1 LSRQARIELTESVT
15 DRTAYRIQRRSEPR
29 GKPAKY
35 RATYTLVDEQSQE
48 TVVQADLI
56 GRAVFGC
63 TALVDHGGRHWT
75 LQPDRKVMPT
85 RWLLSDEHGSLELQF
100 DQKLLGKLA
109 NPLFRTVLAILDA
122 QDRELMQFVNLHSK
136 KAAFVLGLELGKYA
150 LVRDQTALAE
160 LSTLPREKPAG
171 RKGFLGSFKRFMAPS
186 DRALISLSDRHPLPP
201 PAALA
206 MYLLYEELTD
216 TSGG

>member
-35 RATYTLVDEQSQE
+35 RATYTLVDEQ
-48 TVVQADLI
+48 TKKPVVQADLI
-56 GRAVFGC
+56 GRAVFGR
-63 TALVDHGGRHWT
+63 TALAEPCGRQWT
-75 LQPDRKVMPT
+75 LQPNRNMMPT
-85 RWLLSDEHGSLELQF
+85 RWLLSDEDERLEFQF
-100 DQKLLGKLA
+100 DQKVLGKLA
-109 NPLFRTVLAILDA
+109 NPLFKTVLAILDA
-122 QDRELMQFVNLHSK
+122 QDCELMQLVNLHSR
-136 KAAFVLGLELGKYA
+136 KAAFVLGLESGKFA

-160 LSTLPREKPAG
+160 LSTLPREKSAG
-171 RKGFLGSFKRFMAPS
+171 RKGFLGSVTRFVAPS